1 MQSGDKKITVE
12 KCKDSGLALVL
23 ICLICYQAWK
33 LPILL
38 ILAIVFLLV
47 AMTYPVIF
55 QPFARLWFG
64 LSTALGTVVSKIIL
78 AILFFVMVWPV
89 GLVRR
94 MMGKDAMK
102 VRSWK
107 KGEDSVFRVR
117 DHRIEA
123 KDLEHPFC
131 KGKS

>member
-23 ICLICYQAWK
+23 ICLLCYQAWK
-33 LPILL
+33 LPWLMV
-38 ILAIVFLLV
+38 LAIVFLLM

-64 LSTALGTVVSKIIL
+64 LSTALGTVVSKVIL
-78 AILFFVMVWPV
+78 GVLFYTVVLPV

-94 MMGKDAMK
+94 GMGKDSMK
-102 VRSWK
+102 IKAWK
-107 KGEDSVFRVR
+107 KGRESVFRVR
-117 DHRIEA
+117 DHRFEA
-123 KDLEHPFC
+123 KDLEHPY
-131 KGKS
+131 